1 MENDILKHRMAV
13 ISNIEKSFREDIVE
27 KGFEDEVNPFE
38 YAEWENSLTKAELDE
53 FEKAKH
59 QDGDIH
65 PNGKWVWRQSANGG
79 KGDWRVANPKRGGS
93 KATAGGASTST
104 PSSGSTG
111 PLNTSSSYFSKLS
124 NSLIEKYSKKKES
137 VSLSDIEEFYEDY
150 LRDRGQEPTRK
161 AYANE
166 AKKTYDAIVGNWN
179 KKSSNTVTHDNN
191 GNRTFEKIRKT
202 ALSSPGITL
211 FEEVKTEEG
220 NRGIKIGNKA
230 SHSIHWFDE
239 YKGVNGQ
246 QYLLTLHKRLKRL
259 EQKHDDNE
267 RLSKVKTSEDFWKY
281 LQSIGEADPKRGLSG
296 YDVKSFVK
304 TAKDELQAER
314 YLKDVEIPVTRYI
327 INELNN
333 KTNTESSD
341 NVNKL
346 KLNGVDITV
355 KRDPKDKY
363 GYIVEGNGKSVKTQ
377 DPSFYNVTKLT
388 GLTKKTIA
396 DMLDIPLKTTAKK
409 KTDDKNTSSASN
421 EVSVKDVKAIET
433 FPDLDEDKYLKRGNK
448 VLKEYTLSVNING
461 KKIEGTAHEFWA
473 SNTLSNTSVGGFET
487 TVYIGSGF
495 PLDKHVK
502 TLEEAK
508 SLFLST
514 VKKKLESKTY
524 SSDSA
529 DAYDKGDGKIGN
541 YPKPTVNVGKPARQL
556 YNLLDKN
563 RHFRFKYGMPSD
575 EIMKKLK
582 TYQGNVVYSYHNN
595 AGTDEIY
602 RIEFK

>member
-13 ISNIEKSFREDIVE
+13 ISNIEKSFGEDIVE

-59 QDGDIH
+59 QDGDMH
-65 PNGKWVWRQSANGG
+65 PNGKWVWRASANGG

-179 KKSSNTVTHDNN
+179 KKSS
-191 GNRTFEKIRKT
+191 
-202 ALSSPGITL
+202 
-211 FEEVKTEEG
+211 
-220 NRGIKIGNKA
+220 
-230 SHSIHWFDE
+230 
-239 YKGVNGQ
+239 
-246 QYLLTLHKRLKRL
+246 
-259 EQKHDDNE
+259 
-267 RLSKVKTSEDFWKY
+267 
-281 LQSIGEADPKRGLSG
+281 
-296 YDVKSFVK
+296 
-304 TAKDELQAER
+304 
-314 YLKDVEIPVTRYI
+314 
-327 INELNN
+327 
-333 KTNTESSD
+333 NTESSD

-461 KKIEGTAHEFWA
+461 KKIEGTTHEFWA

-495 PLDKHVK
+495 PLDKRVK